1 MSDDPFIRR
10 TNAAQATLEQW
21 RTRPMRLGTSDCVRM
36 TASHLRRLGH
46 EVRLPA
52 SGSYRTIR
60 SALKA
65 LENRGYESLAEAL
78 DAMGLERI
86 APAAAI
92 VGDVL
97 MLPAEDKLGALVVA
111 LGNGRVVGYHE
122 EVVGAAVLQ
131 PLDYVA
137 AWRVELA

>member
-1 MSDDPFIRR
+1 MTDDPFIRR
-10 TNAAQATLEQW
+10 TNAAQATLDQW
-21 RTRPMRLGTSDCVRM
+21 KARPMRLGTSDCVRM

-46 EVRLPA
+46 KVKLPA
-52 SGSYRTIR
+52 SGSYRSVR

-65 LENRGYESLAEAL
+65 LDERGYSSLADAL

-86 APAAAI
+86 APASAI

-122 EVVGAAVLQ
+122 EAIGAAVLQ
-131 PLDYVA
+131 PLEYVT
-137 AWRVELA
+137 AWRAI

>member
-1 MSDDPFIRR
+1 MTDDPFIIR
-10 TNAAQATLEQW
+10 TRAAQATLDQW
-21 RTRPMRLGTSDCVRM
+21 STRPMRLGTSDCVRM

-46 EVRLPA
+46 KVKLPA

-65 LENRGYESLAEAL
+65 LDERGYASLADAL
-78 DAMGLERI
+78 DGMGLERI

-97 MLPAEDKLGALVVA
+97 ALPAEDKLGALVVA
-111 LGNGRVVGYHE
+111 LGNGRVVGYHADA
-122 EVVGAAVLQ
+122 VGAAVLQ
-131 PLDYVA
+131 PVDYIA
-137 AWRVELA
+137 AWRAV

>member
-1 MSDDPFIRR
+1 MTDDPFIRR
-10 TNAAQATLEQW
+10 TNAAQATLDHW
-21 RTRPMRLGTSDCVRM
+21 KTRPMQLGTSDCVRM

-46 EVRLPA
+46 KVKLPA
-52 SGSYRTIR
+52 SGSYRSVR

-65 LENRGYESLAEAL
+65 LNERGYSSLADAL

-86 APAAAI
+86 APASAI
-92 VGDVL
+92 VGDIL

-122 EVVGAAVLQ
+122 EAIGAAVLQ
-131 PLDYVA
+131 PIEYVT
-137 AWRVELA
+137 AWRAL

>member
-1 MSDDPFIRR
+1 MQQADRALSATGTHASPGNENEISASRR
-10 TNAAQATLEQW
+10 GL
-21 RTRPMRLGTSDCVRM
+21 MLRM
-36 TASHLRRLGH
+36 AASHLRRLGH
-46 EVRLPA
+46 QVKLPA

-65 LENRGYESLAEAL
+65 LEDRGYQSLADAL

-97 MLPAEDKLGALVVA
+97 MLPAEDRLGALVIA

-122 EVVGAAVLQ
+122 EAIGAAVLQ
-131 PLDYVA
+131 PIEYVA
-137 AWRVELA
+137 AWRVS

>member
-1 MSDDPFIRR
+1 MTNDPFILRA
-10 TNAAQATLEQW
+10 NAAQATLDQW
-21 RTRPMRLGTSDCVRM
+21 KARPMRLGTSDCVRM

-46 EVRLPA
+46 KVKLPA
-52 SGSYRTIR
+52 SGSYRSVR

-65 LENRGYESLAEAL
+65 LDERGYSSLADAL

-86 APAAAI
+86 APASAI

-122 EVVGAAVLQ
+122 EAIGAAVLQ
-131 PLDYVA
+131 PVKYVT
-137 AWRVELA
+137 AWRAI

>member
-1 MSDDPFIRR
+1 MTTDPFILR
-10 TNAAQATLEQW
+10 TRAAQATLDQW

-46 EVRLPA
+46 QVKLPA
-52 SGSYRTIR
+52 SGSYRTVR

-65 LENRGYESLAEAL
+65 LEDRGYQSLADAL

-86 APAAAI
+86 APAAVI

-97 MLPAEDKLGALVVA
+97 MLPAEDRLGALVVA

-122 EVVGAAVLQ
+122 EAIGAVVLQ
-131 PLDYVA
+131 PIEYVA
-137 AWRVELA
+137 AWRVE